1 MVIVII
7 TLFRQLCFTRLDQLS
22 LARGFSWGYLLLAQN
37 PARYNNTVYCVYS
50 LYSSLSLLIDYAAAG
65 AVAQPNKSSASS
77 EHIYL
82 NSPQMRAAAAAAAG
96 FYPAG

>member
-1 MVIVII
+1 MLHSVGPII
-7 TLFRQLCFTRLDQLS
+7 FGQGLQLGISLIGSKPSKVQQHSLLCLLTLFL
-22 LARGFSWGYLLLAQN
+22 
-37 PARYNNTVYCVYS
+37 
-50 LYSSLSLLIDYAAAG
+50 SLSLLIDYAAAG
-65 AVAQPNKSSASS
+65 AVAQPSKSSASS